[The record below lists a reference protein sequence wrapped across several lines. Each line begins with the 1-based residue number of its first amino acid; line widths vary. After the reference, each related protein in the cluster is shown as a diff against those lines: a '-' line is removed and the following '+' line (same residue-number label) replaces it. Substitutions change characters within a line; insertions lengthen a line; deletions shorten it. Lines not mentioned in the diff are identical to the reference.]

1 VERAYNRSVATVRE
15 LLNRLRWDAGS
26 RPDGVVIEV
35 RARKAGEE
43 RVEPVPFESVIEVLP
58 AGVVVA
64 GGVFLPYHRFV
75 RIRRGGE
82 LLWPPAAEV
91 RA

>member
-1 VERAYNRSVATVRE
+1 MRE

-35 RARKAGEE
+35 RAREAGKE
-43 RVEPVPFESVIEVLP
+43 RVKPVPFASVLEVLP

-64 GGVFLPYHRFV
+64 GGVFLPYHRFAAV
-75 RIRRGGE
+75 RRGDE
-82 LLWPPAAEV
+82 VLWPPATAV
-91 RA
+91 GA